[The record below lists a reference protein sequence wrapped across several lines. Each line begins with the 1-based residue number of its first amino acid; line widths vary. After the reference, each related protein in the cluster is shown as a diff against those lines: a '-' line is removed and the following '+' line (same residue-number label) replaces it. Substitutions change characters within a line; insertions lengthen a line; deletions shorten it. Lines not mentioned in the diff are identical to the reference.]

1 MDAADL
7 NQQSREGIF
16 TVVLRTRWALRLTHR
31 MSISRSHPLCCSH
44 NDYIGAS
51 DFRMPPDL
59 RARLRRFA
67 KERNL
72 AEAEALRLVVSEHL
86 AEVENERELAA
97 AERWQFKQAY
107 ATWQRSMRGE

>member
-1 MDAADL
+1 MRKAMPKKPDIKTTPV
-7 NQQSREGIF
+7 SP
-16 TVVLRTRWALRLTHR
+16 
-31 MSISRSHPLCCSH
+31 IS
-44 NDYIGAS
+44 
-51 DFRMPPDL
+51 FRMPPVL

-86 AEVENERELAA
+86 EEVENERELAA

-107 ATWQRSMRGE
+107 ATWQRYLRGEERLVPWEDIEKIFADARAGRLSRPTK

>member
-1 MDAADL
+1 M
-7 NQQSREGIF
+7 RKVMPKK
-16 TVVLRTRWALRLTHR
+16 T
-31 MSISRSHPLCCSH
+31 SIKAPVSPIS
-44 NDYIGAS
+44 
-51 DFRMPPDL
+51 FRMPPDL

-86 AEVENERELAA
+86 DQVENEKELAA

-107 ATWQRSMRGE
+107 ATWQRHLRGEGRLVPWEEIEQIFADARAGRLSRPTK

>member
-1 MDAADL
+1 VRKATPKK
-7 NQQSREGIF
+7 
-16 TVVLRTRWALRLTHR
+16 TVIKSTPV
-31 MSISRSHPLCCSH
+31 SPIS
-44 NDYIGAS
+44 
-51 DFRMPPDL
+51 FRIPPAL

-86 AEVENERELAA
+86 DQVDNERELAA

-107 ATWQRSMRGE
+107 ATWQRYQSGKGRTVPWESIQQIFADALAKRPASEREE

>member
-1 MDAADL
+1 MRKPL
-7 NQQSREGIF
+7 PKK
-16 TVVLRTRWALRLTHR
+16 T
-31 MSISRSHPLCCSH
+31 SIKSTPVSPIS
-44 NDYIGAS
+44 
-51 DFRMPPDL
+51 FRMPPAL

-86 AEVENERELAA
+86 DQVENERELAA

-107 ATWQRSMRGE
+107 ATWQRHLRGEGRLVPWESIQQIFDEARAKRPTTDRTE

>member
-1 MDAADL
+1 M
-7 NQQSREGIF
+7 RKPTPKK
-16 TVVLRTRWALRLTHR
+16 TVIKSTPV
-31 MSISRSHPLCCSH
+31 SPLS
-44 NDYIGAS
+44 
-51 DFRMPPDL
+51 FRMPPAL

-86 AEVENERELAA
+86 DQVENERELAA

-107 ATWQRSMRGE
+107 ATWQRHLRGEEGVVPWEDIQKIFADARAGRLRRPTE

>member
-1 MDAADL
+1 MRKAPPKKP
-7 NQQSREGIF
+7 NVK
-16 TVVLRTRWALRLTHR
+16 TT
-31 MSISRSHPLCCSH
+31 P
-44 NDYIGAS
+44 AS
-51 DFRMPPDL
+51 PINFRMPPNL

-86 AEVENERELAA
+86 EEVENERELAA

-107 ATWQRSMRGE
+107 ATWQHYQRGEGEGRTVPWESIQQIFVDALAKRPTTEPTE

>member
-1 MDAADL
+1 MRKATPKKPDIKTAPSSPI
-7 NQQSREGIF
+7 N
-16 TVVLRTRWALRLTHR
+16 
-31 MSISRSHPLCCSH
+31 
-44 NDYIGAS
+44 
-51 DFRMPPDL
+51 FRMPPDL

-107 ATWQRSMRGE
+107 ATWQRSMRGEEPLVPWEEIQKVFEDARAGRLRPPTK

>member
-1 MDAADL
+1 MRKSL
-7 NQQSREGIF
+7 PRKTTIKTTPVSP
-16 TVVLRTRWALRLTHR
+16 
-31 MSISRSHPLCCSH
+31 IS
-44 NDYIGAS
+44 
-51 DFRMPPDL
+51 FRMPPAL

-86 AEVENERELAA
+86 DQVENERELAA

-107 ATWQRSMRGE
+107 ATWQRLLRGEEPLVPREEIEKVFADARAGRLRSPTE

>member
-1 MDAADL
+1 MRKAVPRKSNIKTPA
-7 NQQSREGIF
+7 S
-16 TVVLRTRWALRLTHR
+16 
-31 MSISRSHPLCCSH
+31 PLS
-44 NDYIGAS
+44 
-51 DFRMPPDL
+51 FRMPPAL

-86 AEVENERELAA
+86 DQVENERELAA

-107 ATWQRSMRGE
+107 ATWQRLLRGEEPLVPREEIEKVFADARAGRLGSPTE

>member
-1 MDAADL
+1 MRKATPKK
-7 NQQSREGIF
+7 
-16 TVVLRTRWALRLTHR
+16 TVIKSMPV
-31 MSISRSHPLCCSH
+31 SPIS
-44 NDYIGAS
+44 
-51 DFRMPPDL
+51 FRMPAAL

-86 AEVENERELAA
+86 DQVENERELAA

-107 ATWQRSMRGE
+107 ATWQRLLRGEEPLVPREEIEKVFADARAGRLRSPTE

>member
-1 MDAADL
+1 MRKAT
-7 NQQSREGIF
+7 SRKIAVKS
-16 TVVLRTRWALRLTHR
+16 TPV
-31 MSISRSHPLCCSH
+31 SPIS
-44 NDYIGAS
+44 
-51 DFRMPPDL
+51 FRMPPAL

-86 AEVENERELAA
+86 DQVENEKELAA

-107 ATWQRSMRGE
+107 ATWQRLLRGKEPLVAREEIEKVFADARAGRLRSRTE

>member
-1 MDAADL
+1 M
-7 NQQSREGIF
+7 
-16 TVVLRTRWALRLTHR
+16 
-31 MSISRSHPLCCSH
+31 CCSH

-51 DFRMPPDL
+51 DFRMSPDL

-107 ATWQRSMRGE
+107 ATWQRSMRGEEPLVPWAEIQKIFEDARAGRPTRAGLDR

>member
-1 MDAADL
+1 MRKATPKK
-7 NQQSREGIF
+7 
-16 TVVLRTRWALRLTHR
+16 TVIKSTPV
-31 MSISRSHPLCCSH
+31 SPIS
-44 NDYIGAS
+44 
-51 DFRMPPDL
+51 FRMPPDL

-86 AEVENERELAA
+86 DQVENERELAA

-107 ATWQRSMRGE
+107 ATWQRYQRGEGSTVPWESIQQIFADALAKRPSTELTE

>member
-1 MDAADL
+1 MRKAVPKRP
-7 NQQSREGIF
+7 SVK
-16 TVVLRTRWALRLTHR
+16 TTPV
-31 MSISRSHPLCCSH
+31 SPIS
-44 NDYIGAS
+44 
-51 DFRMPPDL
+51 FRMPPDL

-86 AEVENERELAA
+86 EEVENERELAA

-107 ATWQRSMRGE
+107 ATWQRYLRGGERVVPWEDIEKIFADARAGRLRPPTK

>member
-1 MDAADL
+1 MRKVTPKKPDIKTTPSSPI
-7 NQQSREGIF
+7 N
-16 TVVLRTRWALRLTHR
+16 
-31 MSISRSHPLCCSH
+31 
-44 NDYIGAS
+44 
-51 DFRMPPDL
+51 FRMPPDL

-107 ATWQRSMRGE
+107 ATWQRSMRGEEPLVPWEEIQKVFEDARAGRLRPPTR

>member
-1 MDAADL
+1 MRKAVPKRP
-7 NQQSREGIF
+7 NIKTTPVS
-16 TVVLRTRWALRLTHR
+16 
-31 MSISRSHPLCCSH
+31 PLS
-44 NDYIGAS
+44 
-51 DFRMPPDL
+51 FRMPSTL

-86 AEVENERELAA
+86 EEVENERELAA

-107 ATWQRSMRGE
+107 ATWQRHLRGEEGVVPWEEIQKIFTDASAGRLSRPTK

>member
-1 MDAADL
+1 MRKATP
-7 NQQSREGIF
+7 NK
-16 TVVLRTRWALRLTHR
+16 TVIKSTPV
-31 MSISRSHPLCCSH
+31 SPIS
-44 NDYIGAS
+44 
-51 DFRMPPDL
+51 FRMPPAL

-86 AEVENERELAA
+86 DEVENERELAA

-107 ATWQRSMRGE
+107 ATWQRHLRGEGRLVPWEDIQQIFVDALAKQPNRGRE

>member
-1 MDAADL
+1 MRKATPKK
-7 NQQSREGIF
+7 
-16 TVVLRTRWALRLTHR
+16 TVIKSTPV
-31 MSISRSHPLCCSH
+31 SPLS
-44 NDYIGAS
+44 
-51 DFRMPPDL
+51 FRMPPAL

-86 AEVENERELAA
+86 DQVENERELAA

-107 ATWQRSMRGE
+107 ATWQRYLRGELDLVPREEIQKIFADARAGRLRRPTE

>member
-1 MDAADL
+1 MRKAAPKKP
-7 NQQSREGIF
+7 
-16 TVVLRTRWALRLTHR
+16 
-31 MSISRSHPLCCSH
+31 SIKTTP
-44 NDYIGAS
+44 AS
-51 DFRMPPDL
+51 PINFRMPSDL

-86 AEVENERELAA
+86 DQVENERELAA

-107 ATWQRSMRGE
+107 ATWQRHLRGEGRLVPWESIQQIFDEARAKRPTTDRTE

>member
-1 MDAADL
+1 MRKATPKK
-7 NQQSREGIF
+7 
-16 TVVLRTRWALRLTHR
+16 TVIRSTPV
-31 MSISRSHPLCCSH
+31 SPIS
-44 NDYIGAS
+44 
-51 DFRMPPDL
+51 FRMPPAL

-86 AEVENERELAA
+86 DQVENERELAA

-107 ATWQRSMRGE
+107 ATWQRYLRGEEGVVPWEEIQKIFADARAGRLRRPTE

>member
-1 MDAADL
+1 MGKAMPK
-7 NQQSREGIF
+7 RP
-16 TVVLRTRWALRLTHR
+16 
-31 MSISRSHPLCCSH
+31 SIKTTPVSPIS
-44 NDYIGAS
+44 
-51 DFRMPPDL
+51 FRMPPDL

-86 AEVENERELAA
+86 EEVENERELAA

-107 ATWQRSMRGE
+107 ATWQRYLRGEERLVPREEIDKIVADARAGRLSRPTK